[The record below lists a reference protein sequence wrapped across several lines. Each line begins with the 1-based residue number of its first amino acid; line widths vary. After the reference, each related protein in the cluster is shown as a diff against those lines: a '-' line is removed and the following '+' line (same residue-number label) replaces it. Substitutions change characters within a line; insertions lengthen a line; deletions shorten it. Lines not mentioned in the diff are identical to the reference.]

1 MLNVL
6 EFLGRFHP
14 LIVHLPIG
22 ILLIAVVFR
31 FMSWRNPN
39 LYLEKALTVSVA
51 IGSIAAVISCIT
63 GYLLSQSA
71 DYDEGIVWWH
81 QWLGITVAIIGLGWL
96 YQLRKG
102 TSSNLSILTGGL
114 IFILL
119 MITGHLGGTLTH
131 GEDYLSFGPVEDTT
145 QTMVR
150 KPIENV
156 QQAVAYTEI
165 VKPILSASCYNCHSD
180 KKQKG
185 KLRLDLPEYIMK
197 GGKNGDIIDTAALS
211 ESEIV
216 KRLLLPLSDKK
227 HMPPKDK
234 KQLTKDEISLLHWWV
249 ESGAS
254 FDRKVNELTQAGK
267 IVPVLAAL
275 EKPQEI
281 KQLPPEL
288 PVKAV
293 SRADQA
299 ALDTLRR
306 RGVVVLPVSSESN
319 YLSANFITTD
329 KVTDIDMKLL
339 IPISKQLISLK
350 AGDTKITD
358 TALKYISQCI
368 NLTRL
373 HLQHTAITDKGL
385 SLLSSLTDLRD
396 INLVG
401 TSVTARGL
409 SNLKNLKELHTIYLY
424 ETEIKRSDWPVLQSA
439 FPSTRLDSGGY
450 VLPML
455 EGDTSLVKPKP
466 KKK

>member
-6 EFLGRFHP
+6 EFIGRFHP
-14 LIVHLPIG
+14 LLVHLPIG
-22 ILLIAVVFR
+22 ILLIAIVFR
-31 FMSWRNPN
+31 FMAWRNPN
-39 LYLEKALTVSVA
+39 IMLEKALNVSVA
-51 IGSIAAVISCIT
+51 IGSIAAVLSCVT

-71 DYDEGIVWWH
+71 DYDEDIVWWH
-81 QWLGITVAIIGLGWL
+81 QWLGITVAAISLGWL
-96 YQLRKG
+96 YQLKKR
-102 TSSNLSILTGGL
+102 SASNWSTLTGGL
-114 IFILL
+114 LLILL

-131 GEDYLSFGPVEDTT
+131 GEDYLSFGPAADTA
-145 QTMVR
+145 QTVVR

-165 VKPILSASCYNCHSD
+165 VKPILSTSCYSCHSD
-180 KKQKG
+180 RKQKG
-185 KLRLDLPEYIMK
+185 KLRLDLPEHIMK
-197 GGKNGDIIDTAALS
+197 GGKNGEIVDTASLS

-254 FDRKVNELTQAGK
+254 FDRKVKELTQAGK
-267 IVPVLAAL
+267 IVPLLAAL
-275 EKPQEI
+275 EKPEII
-281 KQLPPEL
+281 KQIPPEVPPI
-288 PVKAV
+288 PVSKAEP
-293 SRADQA
+293 S

-319 YLSANFITTD
+319 YLSANFVSTD
-329 KVTDIDMKLL
+329 KVTDNDMKLL
-339 IPISKQLISLK
+339 IPISKQLVSLK

-358 TALKYISQCI
+358 SALSYISKCT

-373 HLQHTAITDKGL
+373 HLQHTAVTDKGL
-385 SLLSSLTDLRD
+385 AMLASLKDLQD

-401 TSVTARGL
+401 TAVTAQGII
-409 SNLKNLKELHTIYLY
+409 NLKNLKGLRNIYLY
-424 ETEIKRSDWPVLQSA
+424 ETGVVRSGWRELQTA
-439 FPSTRLDSGGY
+439 FPSARLDSGGY

-455 EGDTSLVKPKP
+455 VGDTSMIKP